1 MKKKF
6 VVILFIFF
14 NLNALGQNLYLKI
27 NAGSKLE
34 LTKIDSIGYKKNHAN
49 AKGVADEAFTFSEKL
64 KRIGFLENEIL
75 SNKKINDST
84 FVFDFKLGQKTNF
97 IHIYVGSNSELKN
110 LGVLDK
116 TEDTLKMPF
125 SEIETFLNST
135 LNKLER
141 KGYSLAK
148 LRLANLR
155 TANSI
160 LYADLNFQNEKI
172 RKVNDIVINGYDKFP
187 EGHKKEIK
195 RRYKNKV
202 FNQETLK
209 SIHDDFEK
217 FQFITQTK
225 YPEILFKT
233 DTTKVYVYVEKS
245 KPNRFDGFIGFG
257 NDDSGDLKINGY
269 LDLLLVNSLNVGERF
284 NLYWKSDGNKQTT
297 FNAAL
302 ELPYMFRT
310 PVGMKASLNIFKQD
324 STFQNTQTAID
335 LGYYFNYNT
344 RLYAGYQSTES
355 NDIQNLEGSTI
366 SDFENSFLTGNF
378 EFTQFKNDDYFFP
391 EKTLVNIK
399 GGTGK
404 RTSQTSTNNQ
414 FFANIDLRKNLYLN
428 DKNIVFIRSQSYYL
442 QSEDY
447 ITNELYRFGG
457 INSIRGFNEN
467 SLQANAF
474 SSILTEYRY
483 VLAPTIYIHSII
495 DFGYFQDKTTNNE
508 GNLLGLGFGFGLLTK
523 NGLFNLVYANGS
535 TNDQQIKLSN
545 SIVHISFKAKF

>member
-1 MKKKF
+1 LKKF
-6 VVILFIFF
+6 LALSFFIFL
-14 NLNALGQNLYLKI
+14 NLNALGQKLHLKI
-27 NAGSKLE
+27 VADSEREIK
-34 LTKIDSIGYKKNHAN
+34 TIDSVGYAKIHTN
-49 AKGVADEAFTFSEKL
+49 AKSVVDEANSLSERL
-64 KRIGFLENEIL
+64 KRLGYLENQIL
-75 SNKKINDST
+75 ENKKENDST
-84 FVFDFKLGQKTNF
+84 FLFRLQVNSRTNF
-97 IHIYVGSNSELKN
+97 AHIYIGRNSELQN
-110 LGVLDK
+110 LEILDQNK
-116 TEDTLKMPF
+116 DTLKMAF
-125 SEIETFLNST
+125 SETEAFLNTT
-135 LNKLER
+135 LSKLER

-148 LRLANLR
+148 LRLVNLR
-155 TANSI
+155 NDNNI
-160 LYADLNFQNEKI
+160 LYADLNFQSEKL
-172 RKVNDIVINGYDKFP
+172 REVNDIVINGYDKFP
-187 EGHKKEIK
+187 EGHKKEIR

-209 SIHDDFEK
+209 SIHADFEK
-217 FQFITQTK
+217 FQFVNQTK

-233 DTTKVYVYVEKS
+233 DTTKVYVYVEKA

-257 NDDSGDLKINGY
+257 NDDNGDLKINGY

-302 ELPYMFRT
+302 ELPYMFKT

-344 RLYAGYQSTES
+344 RLYIGYQSTES

-366 SDFENSFLTGNF
+366 SDFENSFITGNF

-404 RTSQTSTNNQ
+404 RNSEASTNNQ

-428 DKNIVFIRSQSYYL
+428 EKNIVFIRSQSFYL

-495 DFGYFQDKTTNNE
+495 DFGYFQDKTTDNE

-523 NGLFNLVYANGS
+523 NGLFNLIYANGS

>member
-1 MKKKF
+1 M
-6 VVILFIFF
+6 
-14 NLNALGQNLYLKI
+14 GQNLYLKI
-27 NAGSKLE
+27 TAESKSE
-34 LTKIDSIGYKKNHAN
+34 LKTIDSIGYKKNHAN
-49 AKGVADEAFTFSEKL
+49 AKGITDEATFFSEKL

-75 SNKKINDST
+75 ANKKANDST
-84 FVFDFKLGQKTNF
+84 FVFDFKLGQKTDF
-97 IHIYVGSNSELKN
+97 IHIYIGTNSELQN

-116 TEDTLKMPF
+116 NKDTLKMPF
-125 SEIETFLNST
+125 SETEVFLNAS
-135 LNKLER
+135 LSKLER

-148 LRLANLR
+148 LRLANL
-155 TANSI
+155 TNEKNI
-160 LYADLNFQNEKI
+160 LYADLNFQNEKL
-172 RKVNDIVINGYDKFP
+172 RQVNDIVINGYDKFP
-187 EGHKKEIK
+187 EGHKKEIR
-195 RRYKNKV
+195 RRYKNKI
-202 FNQETLK
+202 FNQETLRN
-209 SIHDDFEK
+209 IHGDFEK
-217 FQFITQTK
+217 FQFVNQTK

-233 DTTKVYVYVEKS
+233 DTTKVYVYVEKA
-245 KPNRFDGFIGFG
+245 KPNRFDGFVGFG
-257 NDDSGDLKINGY
+257 NDDNGDLKINGY

-335 LGYYFNYNT
+335 LGYFFNYNT
-344 RLYAGYQSTES
+344 RAYIGYQSGTS

-366 SDFENSFLTGNF
+366 SDFENSFITGNF

-404 RTSQTSTNNQ
+404 RTSENSNNNQ

-428 DKNIVFIRSQSYYL
+428 EKNIVFIRSHSFYL
-442 QSEDY
+442 QSDDY

-483 VLAPTIYIHSII
+483 ILAPTIYIHSII
-495 DFGYFQDKTTNNE
+495 DFGYFQDKTTDND

-523 NGLFNLVYANGS
+523 NGLFNLIYANGS

>member
-1 MKKKF
+1 MKKILAVF
-6 VVILFIFF
+6 LFIFF

-27 NAGSKLE
+27 TAESKSE
-34 LTKIDSIGYKKNHAN
+34 LNTIDSIGYKKNHAN
-49 AKGVADEAFTFSEKL
+49 AKGIIDEATFFSEKL

-75 SNKKINDST
+75 ANKKANDST
-84 FVFDFKLGQKTNF
+84 FVFDFKLGQKTDF
-97 IHIYVGSNSELKN
+97 IHIYIGTNSELQN

-116 TEDTLKMPF
+116 NKDTLKMPF
-125 SEIETFLNST
+125 SETEVFLNAS
-135 LNKLER
+135 LSKLER

-155 TANSI
+155 NEKNI
-160 LYADLNFQNEKI
+160 LYADLNFQNEKL
-172 RKVNDIVINGYDKFP
+172 RQVNDIVINGYDKFP
-187 EGHKKEIK
+187 EGHKKEIR
-195 RRYKNKV
+195 RRYKNKI

-209 SIHDDFEK
+209 NIHGDFEK
-217 FQFITQTK
+217 FQFVNQTK

-233 DTTKVYVYVEKS
+233 DTTKVYVYVEKA
-245 KPNRFDGFIGFG
+245 KPNRFDGFVGFG
-257 NDDSGDLKINGY
+257 NDDNGDLKINGY

-335 LGYYFNYNT
+335 LGYFFNYNT
-344 RLYAGYQSTES
+344 RAYIGYQSGTS

-366 SDFENSFLTGNF
+366 SDFENSFITGNF

-404 RTSQTSTNNQ
+404 RTSENSNNNQ

-428 DKNIVFIRSQSYYL
+428 EKNIVFIRSQSFYL
-442 QSEDY
+442 QSDDY

-483 VLAPTIYIHSII
+483 ILAPTIYIHSII
-495 DFGYFQDKTTNNE
+495 DFGYFQDKTTDND

-523 NGLFNLVYANGS
+523 NGLFNLIYANGS

>member
-1 MKKKF
+1 MADSKRD
-6 VVILFIFF
+6 
-14 NLNALGQNLYLKI
+14 LK
-27 NAGSKLE
+27 
-34 LTKIDSIGYKKNHAN
+34 TIDSIGYLKIHSN
-49 AKGVADEAFTFSEKL
+49 AKSIVDEANSFSEKL
-64 KRIGFLENEIL
+64 KRFGYLENQIL
-75 SNKKINDST
+75 ENKKENDST
-84 FVFDFKLGQKTNF
+84 FLFQFYVGKRTDF
-97 IHIYVGSNSELKN
+97 IHIYIGRNSELQK
-110 LGVLDK
+110 LGILDQNK
-116 TEDTLKMPF
+116 DTLTMRF
-125 SEIETFLNST
+125 SETEAFLNAT
-135 LNKLER
+135 LNNLER

-148 LRLANLR
+148 LRLVTLR
-155 TANSI
+155 NENNV
-160 LYADLNFQNEKI
+160 LFADLNFQTEKL
-172 RKVNDIVINGYDKFP
+172 REVNDIVINGYDKFP

-209 SIHDDFEK
+209 SIHADFEK
-217 FQFITQTK
+217 FQFVNQTK

-257 NDDSGDLKINGY
+257 NDDNGDLKINGY

-324 STFQNTQTAID
+324 STFQNTQTTID

-344 RLYAGYQSTES
+344 RLYVGYQSATS

-366 SDFENSFLTGNF
+366 ADFENSFVTGNF

-404 RTSQTSTNNQ
+404 RTSENSNNNQ

-428 DKNIVFIRSQSYYL
+428 DKNIIFIRSQSFYL

-495 DFGYFQDKTTNNE
+495 DFGYFQDKTTDNE

-523 NGLFNLVYANGS
+523 NGLFNLIYANGS

>member
-1 MKKKF
+1 M
-6 VVILFIFF
+6 
-14 NLNALGQNLYLKI
+14 GQNLYLKI
-27 NAGSKLE
+27 TADSKSE
-34 LTKIDSIGYKKNHAN
+34 VKTIDSIGYKKNHAN
-49 AKGVADEAFTFSEKL
+49 AKGITDEATSFSEKL

-75 SNKKINDST
+75 SNKKANDST
-84 FVFDFKLGQKTNF
+84 FIFDFKLGQKTDF
-97 IHIYVGSNSELKN
+97 IHIYIGTNSELQN

-116 TEDTLKMPF
+116 NKDTLKMPF
-125 SEIETFLNST
+125 SETEIFLNAT
-135 LNKLER
+135 LNSLER

-155 TANSI
+155 NEKSI
-160 LYADLNFQNEKI
+160 LYADLNFQNEKL
-172 RKVNDIVINGYDKFP
+172 RQVNDIVINGYDKFP
-187 EGHKKEIK
+187 EGHKKEIR
-195 RRYKNKV
+195 RRYKNKI

-209 SIHDDFEK
+209 NIHGDFEK
-217 FQFITQTK
+217 FQFINQTK

-233 DTTKVYVYVEKS
+233 DTTKVYVYVEKA

-257 NDDSGDLKINGY
+257 NDDNGDLKINGY

-284 NLYWKSDGNKQTT
+284 NLYWKSDGNQQTT
-297 FNAAL
+297 FNASL

-335 LGYYFNYNT
+335 LGYFFNYNT
-344 RLYAGYQSTES
+344 RAYIGYQSATS

-366 SDFENSFLTGNF
+366 SDFENSFLTANF

-404 RTSQTSTNNQ
+404 RTSKNSNNNQ

-428 DKNIVFIRSQSYYL
+428 EKNIVFIRSQSFYL
-442 QSEDY
+442 QSDDY

-467 SLQANAF
+467 SLHANAF

-483 VLAPTIYIHSII
+483 VLASTIYIHSII
-495 DFGYFQDKTTNNE
+495 DFGYFQDKTTDND

-523 NGLFNLVYANGS
+523 NGLFNLIYANGS

>member
-1 MKKKF
+1 M
-6 VVILFIFF
+6 
-14 NLNALGQNLYLKI
+14 GQNLYLKI
-27 NAGSKLE
+27 TAESKSE
-34 LTKIDSIGYKKNHAN
+34 LKTIDSIGYKKNHAN
-49 AKGVADEAFTFSEKL
+49 AKGVTDEATSFSEKL
-64 KRIGFLENEIL
+64 KRIGFLENGIL
-75 SNKKINDST
+75 ANKKANDST
-84 FVFDFKLGQKTNF
+84 FAFDFKLGQKTDF
-97 IHIYVGSNSELKN
+97 IHIYIGTNSELQN

-116 TEDTLKMPF
+116 NKDTLKMPF
-125 SEIETFLNST
+125 SETEVFLNAT
-135 LNKLER
+135 LNSLER

-155 TANSI
+155 NEKNI
-160 LYADLNFQNEKI
+160 LYADLNFQNEKL
-172 RKVNDIVINGYDKFP
+172 RQVNDIVINGYDKFP
-187 EGHKKEIK
+187 EGHKKEIR
-195 RRYKNKV
+195 RRYKNKI

-209 SIHDDFEK
+209 NIHGDFEK
-217 FQFITQTK
+217 FQFVNQTK

-233 DTTKVYVYVEKS
+233 DTTKVYVYVEKA
-245 KPNRFDGFIGFG
+245 KPNRFDGFVGFG
-257 NDDSGDLKINGY
+257 NDDNGDLKINGY

-335 LGYYFNYNT
+335 LGYFFNYNT
-344 RLYAGYQSTES
+344 RAYIGYQSGTS
-355 NDIQNLEGSTI
+355 NDIQNLEDSTI
-366 SDFENSFLTGNF
+366 SDFENSFITGNF

-404 RTSQTSTNNQ
+404 RTSENSNNNQ

-428 DKNIVFIRSQSYYL
+428 EKNIVFIRSQSFYL
-442 QSEDY
+442 QSDDY

-483 VLAPTIYIHSII
+483 ILAPTIYIHSII
-495 DFGYFQDKTTNNE
+495 DFGYFQDKTTDND

-523 NGLFNLVYANGS
+523 NGLFNLIYANGS

>member
-1 MKKKF
+1 
-6 VVILFIFF
+6 
-14 NLNALGQNLYLKI
+14 LGQNLHLKI
-27 NAGSKLE
+27 VADSERESKI
-34 LTKIDSIGYKKNHAN
+34 IDSIGYLKNHVN
-49 AKGVADEAFTFSEKL
+49 AKSVVDEANSFSEKL
-64 KRIGFLENEIL
+64 KRLGYLENQIL
-75 SNKKINDST
+75 ENKKENDST
-84 FVFDFKLGQKTNF
+84 FLFRFQVGNRTDF
-97 IHIYVGSNSELKN
+97 IHIYIGRNSELQN
-110 LGVLDK
+110 LEILDK
-116 TEDTLKMPF
+116 NKDTLTMPF
-125 SEIETFLNST
+125 SETEAFLNAT

-148 LRLANLR
+148 LRLVNLK
-155 TANSI
+155 NKNDI
-160 LYADLNFQNEKI
+160 LYADLEFKTEK
-172 RKVNDIVINGYDKFP
+172 RREVNDIVINGYDKFP
-187 EGHKKEIK
+187 EGHKKEIR

-209 SIHDDFEK
+209 SIHADFEK
-217 FQFITQTK
+217 FQFVNQTK

-233 DTTKVYVYVEKS
+233 DTTKVYVYVEKA

-257 NDDSGDLKINGY
+257 NDDNGDLKINGY

-310 PVGMKASLNIFKQD
+310 PVGMKASLKIFKQD

-344 RLYAGYQSTES
+344 RLYVGYQSATS

-366 SDFENSFLTGNF
+366 ADFENSFVTGNF
-378 EFTQFKNDDYFFP
+378 EFTQFKNDDYFFA

-404 RTSQTSTNNQ
+404 RTSENSNNNQ

-428 DKNIVFIRSQSYYL
+428 EKNIVYLRSQSFYL

-474 SSILTEYRY
+474 YSILTEYRY
-483 VLAPTIYIHSII
+483 VVAPTIYVHSII
-495 DFGYFQDKTTNNE
+495 DFGYFQDKTTDNE

-523 NGLFNLVYANGS
+523 NGLFNLIYANGS
-535 TNDQQIKLSN
+535 TDDQQIKLSN
-545 SIVHISFKAKF
+545 SIVHISFKARF

>member
-1 MKKKF
+1 M
-6 VVILFIFF
+6 FIFF
-14 NLNALGQNLYLKI
+14 SFNVLGQNLYLKI
-27 NAGSKLE
+27 TADATSE
-34 LTKIDSIGYKKNHAN
+34 LRTIDSISYKKIHAN
-49 AKGVADEAFTFSEKL
+49 AKGITDEANSFSEKL
-64 KRIGFLENEIL
+64 KRIGFLENEIV
-75 SNKKINDST
+75 SNKKTNDST
-84 FVFDFKLGQKTNF
+84 FVFNFKLGKKTDF
-97 IHIYVGSNSELKN
+97 IYINIRSNSELKN
-110 LGVLDK
+110 LGVLDSK
-116 TEDTLKMPF
+116 KDTLKMAF
-125 SEIETFLNST
+125 SETETFLNAT
-135 LNKLER
+135 LNKLEQ

-148 LRLANLR
+148 LRLVNLKSEK
-155 TANSI
+155 NI
-160 LYADLNFQNEKI
+160 LTADLNFETEKL
-172 RKVNDIVINGYDKFP
+172 REVNDIVINGYDKFP
-187 EGHKKEIK
+187 EGHKKEIR
-195 RRYKNKV
+195 RRYKNKI

-209 SIHDDFEK
+209 SIHADFEK
-217 FQFITQTK
+217 FQFVTQTK

-233 DTTKVYVYVEKS
+233 DTTKVYVYVEKA

-257 NDDSGDLKINGY
+257 NDDKGDLKINGY

-302 ELPYMFRT
+302 ELPYLFRT
-310 PVGMKASLNIFKQD
+310 PVGMKASLTIFKQD

-344 RLYAGYQSTES
+344 RAYIGYQSATS
-355 NDIQNLEGSTI
+355 NDIQNLQGSTI

-404 RTSQTSTNNQ
+404 RTSENSNNNQ
-414 FFANIDLRKNLYLN
+414 FFANIDLRKNVYLN
-428 DKNIVFIRSQSYYL
+428 DKNIVYIRSQSFYL

-483 VLAPTIYIHSII
+483 ILAPSIYIHSII
-495 DFGYFQDKTTNNE
+495 DFGYFQDKTTKNE

-523 NGLFNLVYANGS
+523 NGLFNLIYANGS
-535 TNDQQIKLSN
+535 TNEQQIKLTN

>member
-1 MKKKF
+1 MKKSLVLF
-6 VVILFIFF
+6 VYIFF
-14 NLNALGQNLYLKI
+14 SFNVLGQNLYLKI
-27 NAGSKLE
+27 TADATLE
-34 LTKIDSIGYKKNHAN
+34 LKKIDSIGYKKIHAN
-49 AKGVADEAFTFSEKL
+49 AKGITDEATSFSEKL
-64 KRIGFLENEIL
+64 KRIGFLENEIV
-75 SNKKINDST
+75 SNKKTNDST
-84 FVFDFKLGQKTNF
+84 FVFDFKLGKKTDY
-97 IHIYVGSNSELKN
+97 IYINIGTNSELKN
-110 LGVLDK
+110 LGVLDSK
-116 TEDTLKMPF
+116 KDTLKMAF
-125 SEIETFLNST
+125 SETETFLNAT
-135 LNKLER
+135 LNKLEQ

-148 LRLANLR
+148 LRLVNLKSEK
-155 TANSI
+155 NI
-160 LYADLNFQNEKI
+160 LVADLNFETEKL
-172 RKVNDIVINGYDKFP
+172 REVNDIVINGYDKFP
-187 EGHKKEIK
+187 EGHKKEIR
-195 RRYKNKV
+195 RRYKNKI

-209 SIHDDFEK
+209 SIHADFEK
-217 FQFITQTK
+217 FQFVTQTK

-233 DTTKVYVYVEKS
+233 DTTNVYVYVEKA

-257 NDDSGDLKINGY
+257 NDDNGDLKINGY

-310 PVGMKASLNIFKQD
+310 PVGMKASLTIFKQD

-344 RLYAGYQSTES
+344 RAYIGYQSATS
-355 NDIQNLEGSTI
+355 NDIQNLQGSTI

-404 RTSQTSTNNQ
+404 RTSENSNNNQ
-414 FFANIDLRKNLYLN
+414 FFANIDLRKNVYLN
-428 DKNIVFIRSQSYYL
+428 DKNIIYIRSQSYYL

-483 VLAPTIYIHSII
+483 ILAPSIYIHSII
-495 DFGYFQDKTTNNE
+495 DFGYFQDKTTKNE

-523 NGLFNLVYANGS
+523 NGLFNLIYANGS
-535 TNDQQIKLSN
+535 TDDQQIKLSN
-545 SIVHISFKAKF
+545 SIIHISFKAKF

>member
-1 MKKKF
+1 M
-6 VVILFIFF
+6 FIFF
-14 NLNALGQNLYLKI
+14 SFNVLGQNLYLKI
-27 NAGSKLE
+27 TADTTLE
-34 LTKIDSIGYKKNHAN
+34 LKTIDSIGYKKIHAN
-49 AKGVADEAFTFSEKL
+49 AKGITDEATSFSEKL
-64 KRIGFLENEIL
+64 KRIGFLENEIV
-75 SNKKINDST
+75 SNKKTNDST
-84 FVFDFKLGQKTNF
+84 FVFDFKLGKKTDF
-97 IHIYVGSNSELKN
+97 IYINIRSNSELKN
-110 LGVLDK
+110 LGVLDSK
-116 TEDTLKMPF
+116 KDTLKMAF
-125 SEIETFLNST
+125 SETETFLNAT
-135 LNKLER
+135 LNKLEQ

-148 LRLANLR
+148 LRLVNLKSEK
-155 TANSI
+155 NI
-160 LYADLNFQNEKI
+160 LTADLNFETEKL
-172 RKVNDIVINGYDKFP
+172 REVNDIVINGYDKFP
-187 EGHKKEIK
+187 EGHKKEIR
-195 RRYKNKV
+195 RRYKNKI

-209 SIHDDFEK
+209 SIHADFEK
-217 FQFITQTK
+217 FQFVTQTK

-233 DTTKVYVYVEKS
+233 DTTKVYVYVEKA

-257 NDDSGDLKINGY
+257 NDDNGDLKINGY

-310 PVGMKASLNIFKQD
+310 PVGMKASLTIFKQD

-344 RLYAGYQSTES
+344 RAYIGYQSATS
-355 NDIQNLEGSTI
+355 NDIQNLQGSTI

-404 RTSQTSTNNQ
+404 RTSENSNNNQ
-414 FFANIDLRKNLYLN
+414 FFANIDLRKNVYLN
-428 DKNIVFIRSQSYYL
+428 DKNIVYIRSQSYYL

-447 ITNELYRFGG
+447 ITNELFRFGG
-457 INSIRGFNEN
+457 INSIRGFSEN
-467 SLQANAF
+467 TLQANAF

-483 VLAPTIYIHSII
+483 ILAPSIYIHSII
-495 DFGYFQDKTTNNE
+495 DFGYFQDKTTKNE

-523 NGLFNLVYANGS
+523 NGLFNLIYANGS
-535 TNDQQIKLSN
+535 TDDQQIKLSN
-545 SIVHISFKAKF
+545 SIIHISFKAKF

>member
-1 MKKKF
+1 M
-6 VVILFIFF
+6 FIFF
-14 NLNALGQNLYLKI
+14 SFNVLGQNLYLKI
-27 NAGSKLE
+27 TADTTLE
-34 LTKIDSIGYKKNHAN
+34 LKTIDSIGYKKIHAN
-49 AKGVADEAFTFSEKL
+49 AKGITDEATSFSEKL
-64 KRIGFLENEIL
+64 KRIGFLENEMV
-75 SNKKINDST
+75 SNKKTNDST
-84 FVFDFKLGQKTNF
+84 FVFDFKLGKKTDF
-97 IHIYVGSNSELKN
+97 IYINIGANSELKN
-110 LGVLDK
+110 LGILDSK
-116 TEDTLKMPF
+116 KDTLKMAF
-125 SEIETFLNST
+125 SETETFLNAT
-135 LNKLER
+135 LNKLEQ

-148 LRLANLR
+148 LRLVNLKSEK
-155 TANSI
+155 NI
-160 LYADLNFQNEKI
+160 LVADLNFETEKL
-172 RKVNDIVINGYDKFP
+172 REVNDIVINGYDKFP
-187 EGHKKEIK
+187 EGHKKEIR
-195 RRYKNKV
+195 RRYKNKI

-209 SIHDDFEK
+209 SIHADFEK
-217 FQFITQTK
+217 FQFVTQTK

-233 DTTKVYVYVEKS
+233 DTTKVYVYVEKA

-257 NDDSGDLKINGY
+257 NDDNGDLKINGY

-344 RLYAGYQSTES
+344 RAYIGYQSATS
-355 NDIQNLEGSTI
+355 NDIQNLQGSTI

-404 RTSQTSTNNQ
+404 RTSENSNNNQ
-414 FFANIDLRKNLYLN
+414 FFANIDLRKNVYLN
-428 DKNIVFIRSQSYYL
+428 DKNIVYIRSQSYYL

-447 ITNELYRFGG
+447 ITNELFRFGG
-457 INSIRGFNEN
+457 INSIRGFSEN
-467 SLQANAF
+467 TLQANAF

-483 VLAPTIYIHSII
+483 ILAPSIYIHSII
-495 DFGYFQDKTTNNE
+495 DFGYFQDKTTKNE

-523 NGLFNLVYANGS
+523 NGLFNLIYANGS
-535 TNDQQIKLSN
+535 TDDQQIKLSN
-545 SIVHISFKAKF
+545 SIIHISFKAKF

>member
-1 MKKKF
+1 M
-6 VVILFIFF
+6 
-14 NLNALGQNLYLKI
+14 GQNLHLKI
-27 NAGSKLE
+27 VASSDRE
-34 LTKIDSIGYKKNHAN
+34 IETIDSIGYVKNHAN
-49 AKGVADEAFTFSEKL
+49 AKSIVDEANAFSEKL
-64 KRIGFLENEIL
+64 KRLGYLENQIL
-75 SNKKINDST
+75 ENKKENDST
-84 FVFDFKLGQKTNF
+84 FLFQFQVGNRTSATR
-97 IHIYVGSNSELKN
+97 IYIGRNSELQN
-110 LGVLDK
+110 LGILDQNK
-116 TEDTLKMPF
+116 DTLTMPF
-125 SEIETFLNST
+125 PETEAFLNAT
-135 LNKLER
+135 LSKLER

-148 LRLANLR
+148 LRLVNLK
-155 TANSI
+155 NEKNI
-160 LYADLNFQNEKI
+160 LYADLDFKSEKL
-172 RKVNDIVINGYDKFP
+172 REVNDIVINGYDKFP
-187 EGHKKEIK
+187 EGHKKEIR

-209 SIHDDFEK
+209 SIHADFEK
-217 FQFITQTK
+217 FQFVNQTK

-233 DTTKVYVYVEKS
+233 DTTKVYVYVEKA

-257 NDDSGDLKINGY
+257 NDDNGDLKINGY

-344 RLYAGYQSTES
+344 RLYVGYQSATS

-366 SDFENSFLTGNF
+366 ADFENSFLTGNF

-391 EKTLVNIK
+391 EKTLANVK

-404 RTSQTSTNNQ
+404 RTSENSNNNQ

-428 DKNIVFIRSQSYYL
+428 EKNIVYLRSQSFYL

-474 SSILTEYRY
+474 YSILTEYRY
-483 VLAPTIYIHSII
+483 VVAPSIYVHSII
-495 DFGYFQDKTTNNE
+495 DFGYFQDKTTENE

-535 TNDQQIKLSN
+535 TNDQEIKLSN
-545 SIVHISFKAKF
+545 SIVHISFKARF

>member
-1 MKKKF
+1 M
-6 VVILFIFF
+6 FIFF
-14 NLNALGQNLYLKI
+14 SFNVLGQNLYLKI
-27 NAGSKLE
+27 TADTTLE
-34 LTKIDSIGYKKNHAN
+34 LKTIDSIGYKKIHAN
-49 AKGVADEAFTFSEKL
+49 AKGITDEATSFSEKL
-64 KRIGFLENEIL
+64 KRIGFLENEIV
-75 SNKKINDST
+75 SNKKTNDST
-84 FVFDFKLGQKTNF
+84 FVFNFKLGKKTDF
-97 IHIYVGSNSELKN
+97 IYINIRSNSELKN
-110 LGVLDK
+110 LGVLDSK
-116 TEDTLKMPF
+116 KDTLKMAF
-125 SEIETFLNST
+125 SETETFLNAT
-135 LNKLER
+135 LNKLEQ

-148 LRLANLR
+148 LRLVNLKSEK
-155 TANSI
+155 NI
-160 LYADLNFQNEKI
+160 LSADLNFETEKL
-172 RKVNDIVINGYDKFP
+172 REVNDIVINGYDKFP
-187 EGHKKEIK
+187 EGHKKEIR
-195 RRYKNKV
+195 RRYKNKI

-209 SIHDDFEK
+209 SIHADFEK
-217 FQFITQTK
+217 FQFVTQTK

-233 DTTKVYVYVEKS
+233 DTTKVYVYVEKA

-257 NDDSGDLKINGY
+257 NDDKGDLKINGY

-310 PVGMKASLNIFKQD
+310 PVGMKASLTIFKQD

-344 RLYAGYQSTES
+344 RAYIGYQSATS
-355 NDIQNLEGSTI
+355 NDIQNLQGSTI

-404 RTSQTSTNNQ
+404 RTSENSNNNQ
-414 FFANIDLRKNLYLN
+414 FFANIDLRKNVYLN
-428 DKNIVFIRSQSYYL
+428 DKNIIYIRSQSFYL

-457 INSIRGFNEN
+457 INSIRGFSEN
-467 SLQANAF
+467 TLQANAF

-483 VLAPTIYIHSII
+483 ILAPSIYIHSII
-495 DFGYFQDKTTNNE
+495 DFGYFQDKTTKNE

-523 NGLFNLVYANGS
+523 NGLFNLIYANGS
-535 TNDQQIKLSN
+535 TDDQQIKLSN
-545 SIVHISFKAKF
+545 SIIHISFKAKF